1 MARIAPL
8 PPREWPA
15 DVVGALTAID
25 PTTRGRPAP
34 EMDRRP
40 SGRDAI
46 ASLARHPVLAK
57 AFLPFN
63 GYALLDTEL
72 RIREVEILILR
83 VAARRQS
90 RYLWG
95 QHIFA
100 ARAAGLTDE
109 EVARVAYGPNAPFLE
124 PLDAAL
130 IRAVD
135 ALVDD
140 GAISDGTWAELAAE
154 LDERKLL
161 DILFVTGCYET
172 MAWMMNSLD
181 LEPDPRIP
189 EYLKNPVVP

>member
-1 MARIAPL
+1 MARIPPL
-8 PPREWPA
+8 HPKQWPA
-15 DVVGALTAID
+15 EVVAALSAID
-25 PTTRGRPAP
+25 PTTRGLPAP
-34 EMDRRP
+34 NRDGRP

-46 ASLARHPVLAK
+46 ASLARHPELAK

-72 RIREVEILILR
+72 PIREVEILILR

-100 ARAAGLTDE
+100 GRAAGLTDE
-109 EVARVAYGPNAPFLE
+109 EIARVAYGPNAPFLP
-124 PLDAAL
+124 PLDSVL
-130 IRAVD
+130 LRAVD
-135 ALVDD
+135 ELIDD
-140 GAISDGTWAELAAE
+140 GVISDDTWSALATE
-154 LDERKLL
+154 LDERRLL

-172 MAWMMNSLD
+172 MAWVMNSLD

-189 EYLKNPVVP
+189 EYLKILPLP